1 MTDIN
6 AKSQSRRKFLSLSL
20 LTGVGLVSGKVNAQ
34 SETES
39 GETVQMLTSEGKLVE
54 VNKSLLREGSVKKQA
69 TKKDVMGWIHGNKT

>member
-20 LTGVGLVSGKVNAQ
+20 LTGAGLVSGKVNAQ

-39 GETVQMLTSEGKLVE
+39 GETVQMLTSDGKLVA
-54 VNKSLLREGSVKKQA
+54 VDKSLLREGSVKKQA